1 MWCNQIF
8 SLLSKQ
14 DNNYKIEN
22 IIVADNYEIA
32 SQLARLQYGESA
44 IAVDTTRYPLK
55 IGDIYEDGIFYS
67 AETGNEV
74 NANPTEQ
81 EAIKELKKENEE
93 SVEHEAELLYE
104 LSLLKLGIEY

>member
-14 DNNYKIEN
+14 DSTYKIEN
-22 IIVADNYEIA
+22 MIVADNYEIA
-32 SQLARLQYGESA
+32 SQLARIQYGESA

-55 IGDIYEDGIFYS
+55 IGDIYEEGSFYS
-67 AETGNEV
+67 AETGNEIK
-74 NANPTEQ
+74 ANPTEQ
-81 EAIKELKKENEE
+81 ETIEELKKENEE